1 MENFYLID
9 KQIWISSFDVIR
21 ALRKKINIKK
31 MGHTWTL
38 DPLATGLV
46 LVATWNYTKL
56 IPFLEKDKKTYIT
69 TINLDWLSLSY
80 DLAEKVEYLSKE
92 KQEYFKKNLTLEKIQ
107 EVLNKNFTWKISQI
121 PPKFSAVKI
130 NWKRAYS
137 LARKWEEFK
146 IKSKEIEIFY
156 IKILNYN
163 YPKLEL
169 ELEVSAGTYIRSIAR
184 DLWEILWTWWYLSAL
199 RRTKIANL
207 DLEKSQI
214 LSTEGLSPLWV
225 KDIFNPKY
233 ILEQDKAWNYWE
245 ITKEDLQR
253 LNNWLTRNRKF
264 NLEINKN
271 YFLFNWEKITNV
283 VMFDSKKLIPIKKIV

>member
-214 LSTEGLSPLWV
+214 LSTESLSSLWV